1 MIIWLASYPKSGN
14 TWLRSFIASLLFN
27 ESDNLSLKSL
37 SNIPQFPVRSHFNN
51 FVNNHEIDD
60 LNKVSSY
67 WIKSQQI
74 INLDKKVKFLK
85 THHALCK
92 INGSTFTNYEN
103 SLGVIYIVRDPRN
116 VISSI
121 KYHFSKDNYIE
132 AKNFLFNENK
142 LIGKKFDETS
152 KNKNR
157 DMFTLI
163 ASWKTHYNSW
173 KNFKKNYLLI
183 KYENLVSNPYEEFT
197 KISEYLAK
205 LINIKIQEDKILKA
219 VENNNFENLK
229 KIENRDGFAEQ
240 AKDTNTGKTKSF
252 FNLGPKNKWQ
262 EKLNIEISQSIEE
275 KFEIEMKELGYL

>member
-37 SNIPQFPVRSHFNN
+37 SNIPQFPLRSHFNN

-121 KYHFSKDNYIE
+121 KYHFSKENYIE
-132 AKNFLFNENK
+132 AKNFLFDENK
-142 LIGKKFDETS
+142 CLGKKFDETS
-152 KNKNR
+152 KDKNR
-157 DMFTLI
+157 DMVTLI